1 MLDVPFHP
9 NRDLDR
15 PLYRQLADHIETL
28 IRRSRLRSGEK
39 LPASRELASTLG
51 LSRNTVNQA
60 YQALLDE
67 GLVYAHVGMGTFVAD
82 IETSTSEATSNTAA
96 FVWEGLFA
104 RRASSLLGPPRAIGA
119 RSNEVVHDFLPGG
132 VDPASLPDRDLKRC
146 YRLALDEDHESLSHI
161 TFPFGWPRLRR
172 AIAATLIGRG
182 IECHENDVLIVSG
195 AQQALS
201 LIARLLVEP
210 GDRVAVEEPG
220 YFGAIS
226 ALRASQAE
234 LIGIQVD
241 QHGLRTD
248 QLQRVAHRHRLKLVY
263 TTPAV
268 QSPTGVAMSNDRR
281 IELLELTERH
291 QIPIIDDDYD
301 GELRIDTP
309 AVAALKNLDRTGHV
323 IYLGTFS
330 KAVFPTLRL
339 GYVVAPQTVLRKL
352 AALKVSTDFGSSLL
366 AQAALARFLESGAL
380 ERHVRKVRKLYS
392 RRIDLLIKAL
402 EHAMPE
408 DASFSQPA
416 GGNSLWLTLPENT
429 DLERLHQQLSR
440 RGVRVGG
447 GDAFFL
453 EPPQQPS
460 IFLSVARLHD
470 EVMTSSVN
478 ALAEALWEAL
488 RQPDASQKQPLTQ
501 AAPGNSSISAS
512 SH

>member
-9 NRDLDR
+9 DRELDR
-15 PLYRQLADHIETL
+15 PLYRQLADHIEGL
-28 IRRSRLRSGEK
+28 IRRGRLRSGEK
-39 LPASRELASTLG
+39 LPASRELAANLG

-67 GLVYAHVGMGTFVAD
+67 ALVYAHVGMGTFVAD
-82 IETSTSEATSNTAA
+82 IEAAVVDGTSNSPS

-104 RRASSLLGPPRAIGA
+104 RRASTLLGPPKALGA
-119 RSNEVVHDFLPGG
+119 RSSEVVYDFLPGG
-132 VDPASLPDRDLKRC
+132 VDPTSLPDRDLKRC
-146 YRLALDEDHESLSHI
+146 YRKALEEDNESLSHI
-161 TFPFGWPRLRR
+161 TFPFGWPRLRS

-182 IECHENDVLIVSG
+182 IECDENDVLIVSG

-201 LIARLLVEP
+201 LIARLLIEP

-234 LIGIQVD
+234 LIGIGVD
-241 QHGLRTD
+241 QYGLRTD

-309 AVAALKNLDRTGHV
+309 SVAALKNLDRTGHV

-330 KAVFPTLRL
+330 KAVFPALRL
-339 GYVVAPQTVLRKL
+339 GYVVAPQTILRKL
-352 AALKVSTDFGSSLL
+352 TALKLSTDFGSSML

-380 ERHVRKVRKLYS
+380 ERHVRRVRKLYG
-392 RRIDLLIKAL
+392 RRIDLLMQAL

-408 DASFSQPA
+408 DSVFHKPA

-429 DLERLHQQLSR
+429 DLQELQRQLVD

-447 GDAFFL
+447 GDAFYL
-453 EPPQQPS
+453 EPPARPS
-460 IFLSVARLHD
+460 IFLSVARLQD
-470 EVMTSSVN
+470 EILEASVH

-488 RQPDASQKQPLTQ
+488 KQSGRHGDQTLTQ
-501 AAPGNSSISAS
+501 SADSNTPISAP